1 MKAASQ
7 SVSSQHAMKIQPI
20 LQIYVI
26 SLIVND
32 SSMYVSFFDLLMFN
46 QNVTTGSFGE
56 YHRFLCDN
64 ICHLV
69 HLKPTPPKSTVS
81 LHSLSSATA
90 TSQNT
95 VVLQLMDKKRSPRS
109 IFFLYQ

>member
-56 YHRFLCDN
+56 YHRFFSV
-64 ICHLV
+64 I
-69 HLKPTPPKSTVS
+69 TY
-81 LHSLSSATA
+81 A
-90 TSQNT
+90 
-95 VVLQLMDKKRSPRS
+95 
-109 IFFLYQ
+109 I